1 MEQQAVGS
9 QRKDVSLRSGV
20 LHKEGD
26 IYVFFLCLPLSLCQ
40 PG

>member
-26 IYVFFLCLPLSLCQ
+26 VYVFSSACL
-40 PG
+40 